1 MYFCKFVFTS
11 KIKCFPAVFCHLDVR
26 RRKFRIYRACLHVH
40 FLNIIITYNIDLD
53 WQGK

>member
-11 KIKCFPAVFCHLDVR
+11 KIKCFPAVFRHLEVR
-26 RRKFRIYRACLHVH
+26 RKIFRIYRAYLYVH

-53 WQGK
+53 